1 MQVNVNK
8 AVKMFFSNSSFEMIY
23 NEALAN
29 ALDAGA
35 TEVAIKINLPEPG
48 EIINLSLT
56 ISDNGVGFDD
66 FRFGRF
72 SKLFDVEEQSHKGLG
87 RLVYLCYF
95 DSVKVESTYGD
106 GTQKRT
112 FVFNNDFNGENNVEE
127 VEAHTCGTSLLM
139 RGFAGEKLH
148 KSAFIQPDYIK
159 TMLLEN
165 FFLRLYKAKLAGNH
179 IRVYIESHI
188 GSATANATIDTEEL
202 PVLSVVQLEHRLDL
216 FNSVELYY
224 AINATNEIVK
234 KPITAIAVDDRCHK
248 LDIIADENLPY
259 GYEMIFL
266 LMSESFVGA
275 IDEARQNLTITDTE
289 MASVKRLFREGISTV
304 INERFPQIAQQNR
317 AREEHLKS
325 TYPHLSGYFKT
336 DDIGFSSHTELVK
349 NAQEQFCREQREILS
364 AETLSDEQ
372 YEKSL
377 TLAARS
383 LAEYILFRQN
393 VIVKM
398 QALNGE
404 DLEADL
410 HNLIAPKGSEFQ
422 EGELYK
428 DLYRNNVWVLDDKF
442 MSYCT
447 VLSEAEMSKVIDVIT
462 DGEVK
467 DNDDDRPDIT
477 LFFSSDPIKEE
488 KMLDVVVVE
497 LKRLGIKAEQNSI
510 VEFQLDTRT
519 QRLAEYYGKRIQR
532 MWFYGV
538 VEFDERY
545 ETHLVNNGFN
555 PLFSNG
561 NIYFRSKTVYS
572 DKNKLYSVIQNA
584 YIMDFKALVEDASS
598 RNETFLKILKHQF
611 ETQEQTI
618 SHPSYETNT
627 TR

>member
-8 AVKMFFSNSSFEMIY
+8 AVKMFFSSSSFEMIY

-35 TEVAIKINLPEPG
+35 TDVSIKINLPDPS
-48 EIINLSLT
+48 EIINLSLS
-56 ISDNGVGFDD
+56 IADNGVGFDD
-66 FRFGRF
+66 ARFGKF

-95 DSVKVESTYGD
+95 DSVRVVSTYGD
-106 GTQKRT
+106 GTKKRS
-112 FVFNNDFNGENNVEE
+112 FVFNNDFNGENTVEDTE
-127 VEAHTCGTSLLM
+127 PYPCGSSLLM
-139 RGFAGEKLH
+139 QGFAGEKLH
-148 KSAFIQPDYIK
+148 KTAFIQPSYIK

-165 FFLRLYKAKLAGNH
+165 FYLRLYKAKLANH
-179 IRVYIESHI
+179 RICVNIEAHI
-188 GSATANATIDTEEL
+188 GGSTSNAVIDTAEMPE
-202 PVLSVVQLEHRLDL
+202 LSVVQLDHQLDL
-216 FNSVELYY
+216 FNTVELYY
-224 AINATNEIVK
+224 AINETDEQVK
-234 KPITAIAVDDRCHK
+234 KPITAIAVDERCHK

-266 LMSESFVGA
+266 LMSESFIGA
-275 IDEARQNLTITDTE
+275 IDEARQNLTVTDAQ
-289 MASVKRLFREGISTV
+289 MASIKRLFRDGISDV
-304 INERFPQIAQQNR
+304 INERFPQIAEQNR
-317 AREEHLKS
+317 AREEHLKN

-349 NAQEQFCREQREILS
+349 NAQEKFFRDQREILS
-364 AETLSDEQ
+364 AEHLSEEQ

-377 TLAARS
+377 NLAARS

-393 VIVKM
+393 VISKM
-398 QALNGE
+398 RALDKK
-404 DLEADL
+404 DLESDL

-447 VLSEAEMSKVIDVIT
+447 VLSEAEMNKVIDVIT
-462 DGEVK
+462 DGEVQ
-467 DNDDDRPDIT
+467 DSDDDRPDIT
-477 LFFSSDPIKEE
+477 LFFSSDPTKDDR
-488 KMLDVVVVE
+488 MLDVVVVE
-497 LKRLGIKAEQNSI
+497 LKRLGITPELNSI

-519 QRLAEYYGKRIQR
+519 QRLAEFYEKRIQR

-538 VEFDERY
+538 VEFTDKYRM
-545 ETHLVNNGFN
+545 HLVNNGYN

-561 NIYFRSKTVYS
+561 NVYFRSKPIYTDL
-572 DKNKLYSVIQNA
+572 DKSFSVVQNS

-598 RNETFLKILKHQF
+598 RNETFLRILKHQF
-611 ETQEQTI
+611 ENQE
-618 SHPSYETNT
+618 
-627 TR
+627 